1 MLMRRSFNISLFA
14 GIVAVAIAG
23 LFLLSTVLFC
33 GLIRGVSWCRWWP
46 HFSITGVIELIKSF
60 GFLGVGASIG
70 LMAIHSFVPFPAEF
84 VAIANGMIFGPFWGT
99 VVTWVGA
106 MIGALSAFG
115 LVRLLG
121 RPFVD
126 RMLTKKNIQR
136 VDEWTA
142 RYGGE
147 MILISRFI
155 PVISFNLIN
164 YVGGLTRI
172 SWWKFA
178 WTTGL
183 GILPMTLLMV
193 VMGEQIKNL
202 PWWVW
207 LLLLGIGLGM
217 LWLVQR
223 SFHYSSPSRE
233 ISRKGIQKIPPPTS
247 ERR

>member
-1 MLMRRSFNISLFA
+1 MLNGRPLRITLY
-14 GIVAVAIAG
+14 VVVVTAG
-23 LFLLSTVLFC
+23 LTGLFILGTVLFC
-33 GLIRGVSWCRWWP
+33 GLIRGGSWCRWWP
-46 HFSITGVIELIKSF
+46 HFSITEVVELIKSY
-60 GFLGVGASIG
+60 GFWGIGVSLG

-84 VAIANGMIFGPFWGT
+84 VAIANGMIYGPLWGT
-99 VVTWVGA
+99 VVTWIGA
-106 MIGALSAFG
+106 MIGAFLAFG

-126 RMLTKKNIQR
+126 RMLTKKNVQK

-147 MILISRFI
+147 MVLISRFI

-164 YVGGLTRI
+164 YVAGLTRI
-172 SWWKFA
+172 SWWTFA

-193 VMGEQIKNL
+193 LMGGQINNL

-207 LLLLGIGLGM
+207 LFLLGIGLAM

-223 SFHYSSPSRE
+223 SLHSTSVRRE
-233 ISRKGIQKIPPPTS
+233 ISRRGSKRPHHL
-247 ERR
+247 